1 VITPKRKKPLL
12 AEDVEQS
19 YGGTSTIS
27 EMMDTASTVPQDTT
41 EHATNANR
49 TAGDNS
55 ADTITFY
62 DWIPAL
68 FISILFLLLVFTI
81 FQKVKGK

>member
-1 VITPKRKKPLL
+1 MSEEQKPLL
-12 AEDVEQS
+12 GEDVEQS
-19 YGGTSTIS
+19 YGGTSAMS
-27 EMMDTASTVPQDTT
+27 GMMDTASAIPQDTNS

-49 TAGDNS
+49 TARDNS
-55 ADTITFY
+55 TDTITFY